1 MHKLEQGGILISS
14 YKEIVTK
21 AVVAKGKKSFVSEHN
36 ISLDRNLS
44 TILGC
49 WVINH
54 NFTGTNKQNEVTVN
68 GSFDVNVWYSY
79 DNDSKTAVTTR
90 NFNYQ
95 EILRLRVK
103 DYDSLSNN
111 NEIIV
116 RSLKQPTVQ
125 DVNIKDNEVHLSIEK
140 ELGVEIVGESKGKI
154 AILED
159 ELPWDDIE
167 EEPDINEDYIK
178 EELSIII
185 LFLCYNLF
193 ITMLT
198 KKG

>member
-1 MHKLEQGGILISS
+1 MSTF
-14 YKEIVTK
+14 KEIVTK
-21 AVVAKGKKSFVSEHN
+21 AVIGKGKKTYRKKYVIDTDN
-36 ISLDRNLS
+36 TPN
-44 TILGC
+44 TVLGC

-54 NFTGTNKQNEVTVN
+54 TFTGTNRKNEVTVN

-103 DYDSLSNN
+103 DYDSLSND

-140 ELGVEIVGESKGKI
+140 ELGVEIVGESKVKI

-178 EELSIII
+178 EE
-185 LFLCYNLF
+185 
-193 ITMLT
+193 
-198 KKG
+198 